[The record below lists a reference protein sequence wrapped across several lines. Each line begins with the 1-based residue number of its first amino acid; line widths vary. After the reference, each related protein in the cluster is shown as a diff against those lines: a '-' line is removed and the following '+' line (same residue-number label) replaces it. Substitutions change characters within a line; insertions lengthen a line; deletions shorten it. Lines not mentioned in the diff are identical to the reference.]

1 MYIIETNSLIVNNE
15 MASGI
20 SKQTQWQPSTGKYD
34 YIQQLL
40 NDNSSEI
47 MVNWIS
53 FKKRFIWQCTILF
66 VVLLIVTI
74 LCFYPEEQLFDIVH
88 SSKYAFERDPK
99 NLENSEAGLIVLV
112 ESKVVSKA
120 PASKYSNRC
129 LVIVVSNERVNC
141 GTSSTITTLV

>member
-1 MYIIETNSLIVNNE
+1 MYFIFILTLFILKQSIETNSLIVNNE

-74 LCFYPEEQLFDIVH
+74 LCFYP
-88 SSKYAFERDPK
+88 
-99 NLENSEAGLIVLV
+99 GLLI
-112 ESKVVSKA
+112 
-120 PASKYSNRC
+120 
-129 LVIVVSNERVNC
+129 
-141 GTSSTITTLV
+141 TIKFIIIL